1 MWVAREI
8 YMQLHFASMGFP
20 TQKCTRTLKCQ
31 YDCTEMYY
39 VLKYQ
44 CEFDCI
50 QHRIPCIYVA
60 FDCWLALFRYFI
72 IFKMFASFLKLKQTP
87 KIVQWKQ
94 LGTSQLSRIYTKSKI
109 TCPRNAFSFEISSML
124 QIKKI
129 CAKYKHLYLWVVQ
142 TKLFKFMRRSC
153 QTCAF
158 SFYTSQHEIITQCHL
173 KTFTI

>member
-1 MWVAREI
+1 
-8 YMQLHFASMGFP
+8 MGFP

-94 LGTSQLSRIYTKSKI
+94 LGTSQLCRIYTKSKI
-109 TCPRNAFSFEISSML
+109 TCPRNAFTFEISSML
-124 QIKKI
+124 QIKKYAQNI
-129 CAKYKHLYLWVVQ
+129 YTCIFGVFKPNFLNLCVDPVKLAHSHFIQVN
-142 TKLFKFMRRSC
+142 TK
-153 QTCAF
+153 
-158 SFYTSQHEIITQCHL
+158 
-173 KTFTI
+173 